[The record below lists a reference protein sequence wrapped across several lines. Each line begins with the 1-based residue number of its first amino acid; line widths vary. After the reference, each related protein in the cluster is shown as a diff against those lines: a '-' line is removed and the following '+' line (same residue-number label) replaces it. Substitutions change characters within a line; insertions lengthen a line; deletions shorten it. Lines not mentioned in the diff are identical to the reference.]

1 MANLTVPHVDTYA
14 SVDEWS
20 LSQASQSLTFSLIF
34 PFTSLLIMSF
44 PYRFDRWLAVTMVL
58 ASGYAAFVTSDDL
71 SPDDKLN
78 EIYKR
83 YVLIGGSYMLSM
95 AYKLNGKNTEQT
107 LVGDEF
113 VPQSGTD

>member
-1 MANLTVPHVDTYA
+1 
-14 SVDEWS
+14 
-20 LSQASQSLTFSLIF
+20 
-34 PFTSLLIMSF
+34 MSF

-95 AYKLNGKNTEQT
+95 AYKLNGKDTEQT

-113 VPQSGTD
+113 VQQ